1 MLLNFSKNFY
11 KKVFLIVPFILLLS
25 YHLKG
30 QIKYSAKL
38 EACHLYYGSQL
49 IRYERTENYPGD
61 FLVKQRDGNEINLV
75 NGIAFNK
82 FLFAGIGISYLNL
95 SGTKGFTTSLDA
107 ELLVSRKK
115 LSPLFN
121 FKIGQSFLKNQI
133 GRNKS
138 STFGEFDF
146 GVKYRFIPD
155 LSTYIK
161 LGIQI
166 TQNTSF
172 LAVRGGIRF

>member
-1 MLLNFSKNFY
+1 MKLNFY
-11 KKVFLIVPFILLLS
+11 KKAFLAVPLIFQVS
-25 YHLKG
+25 YNLNA

-38 EACHLYYGSQL
+38 EAGHLYYGSQL

-61 FLVKQRDGNEINLV
+61 FLTKQRDGNEINLV

-82 FLFAGIGISYLNL
+82 FLFAGIGFSYLNL
-95 SGTKGFTTSLDA
+95 SGAKGFTTSLEA

-121 FKIGQSFLKNQI
+121 FRLGQSFLKNDQE
-133 GRNKS
+133 RNKS

-146 GVKYRFIPD
+146 GLNYRFIPNH
-155 LSTYIK
+155 STYIK
-161 LGIQI
+161 VGVQI

-172 LAVRGGIRF
+172 LAVRAGLRF